1 MENKMDM
8 IVTTALE
15 NLHKQF
21 HILRS
26 DNFKLVDSG
35 VQVDMKDEYSM
46 INKNHSSDKATTLS
60 EELLEQLGV
69 APLAPTNQFIPGID
83 FPFQIRAQ
91 MTTFPHTL
99 RIPPIAWTCT
109 CILNIYID
117 KIFQDYERSSKG
129 LRKLAMPDHLYDYF
143 VRTTGLKTTA
153 DVQISQL
160 LRACEAHHRRY
171 STLLSL

>member
-1 MENKMDM
+1 MDM
-8 IVTTALE
+8 IVSTALE

-46 INKNHSSDKATTLS
+46 IDKNHSDKTTSLT
-60 EELLEQLGV
+60 EELLDQLGV
-69 APLAPTNQFIPGID
+69 APLAPLNQFVPGLE

-91 MTTFPHTL
+91 MTTYPHTL
-99 RIPPIAWTCT
+99 RIPPVAWICT

-117 KIFQDYERSSKG
+117 KIFQDHERTTKG
-129 LRKLAMPDHLYDYF
+129 LQKLAMPDHLYDYF
-143 VRTTGLKTTA
+143 LRTTGLKSTA

-160 LRACEAHHRRY
+160 LRACETHYRRY
-171 STLLSL
+171 VC